1 MGPCYC
7 RPDYGKFNHVFVP
20 FEVQCPF
27 KPLLSSVLIELRTLP
42 LKVRNVQPQS
52 INLSLYHPLLAPLQS
67 QSTQIKLIRTDFYK
81 FDQFRGGV
89 DKLCTCVIECETTD
103 QI

>member
-1 MGPCYC
+1 MGPWYC
-7 RPDYGKFNHVFVP
+7 GPDYGKFYHVFVP

-67 QSTQIKLIRTDFYK
+67 QSTQIKPIRTDFYK
-81 FDQFRGGV
+81 FGQFRGGGQTV
-89 DKLCTCVIECETTD
+89 HMCD
-103 QI
+103 